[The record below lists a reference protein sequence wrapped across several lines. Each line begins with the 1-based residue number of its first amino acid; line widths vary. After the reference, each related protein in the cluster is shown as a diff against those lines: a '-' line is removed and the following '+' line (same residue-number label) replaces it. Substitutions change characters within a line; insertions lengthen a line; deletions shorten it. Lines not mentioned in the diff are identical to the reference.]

1 MCSQRSVEAR
11 GFARRAAVRSFRADR
26 TRARDVWDARPLLPR
41 AARPHAEPTSRICPT
56 RGRRNVTNVTPVHGG
71 ERGRAAERTRGRTE
85 RAATAREYGES
96 RVCVGEVCQGC
107 TWNHLAVSFV
117 HGTADPPGPSL

>member
-11 GFARRAAVRSFRADR
+11 GFARRAAVRSVRADR
-26 TRARDVWDARPLLPR
+26 TRARDFWDARPPLPH
-41 AARPHAEPTSRICPT
+41 AARPHAEPMPRICPT
-56 RGRRNVTNVTPVHGG
+56 RGRRNVTNVTPVYGA
-71 ERGRAAERTRGRTE
+71 ERGRAAGRARGRAE